1 MHPAL
6 KTPGHGAVWSAA
18 LVAATLGR
26 LPRMGGPTLQQ
37 GTAAT
42 PGTWN
47 WIPAPGGSRAR
58 PMGIKI
64 MAKNEK
70 EARVIINLLHGRAIN
85 LGSDI
90 LALAV
95 TRSGNGGRK
104 RT

>member
-1 MHPAL
+1 M
-6 KTPGHGAVWSAA
+6 
-18 LVAATLGR
+18 VAATLGR
-26 LPRMGGPTLQQ
+26 LPGMGGPTLQQ

-58 PMGIKI
+58 PMGIKV
-64 MAKNEK
+64 MAKNEE
-70 EARVIINLLHGRAIN
+70 EARVIIDLLHGRAIN
-85 LGSDI
+85 LGSDV